1 MDELFT
7 EAIKQVP
14 ALGVLVFIVIKFL
27 AFIRETEVA
36 RSSSL
41 EALGDTCH
49 AFQERLGAATQ
60 KVIDRNSEALEKNTE
75 AMIRIEVILDDIDK
89 AVASKNSRGHA

>member
-1 MDELFT
+1 MDPLFV
-7 EAIKQVP
+7 EAAKQVP
-14 ALGVLVFIVIKFL
+14 SLAVLVFIVIKFL
-27 AFIRETEVA
+27 AFVRETEVA

-49 AFQERLGAATQ
+49 AFQERLGNATQ

-75 AMIRIEVILDDIDK
+75 AMTRIEVILDDIDK
-89 AVASKNSRGHA
+89 VVARKHGAHA